1 MPPRKKARHS
11 QATSPSLSASRQKT
25 PETAPSQRST
35 SSPNKPPEAATS
47 NDPWSDHEEIG
58 LFKGLMLWKPTGI
71 HKHFRLVALHNWLLE
86 NNYIHPR
93 NEHTKPK
100 GIRAKLETLYNM
112 NALDAREDAR
122 QLPAMELAD
131 AEMTDAQETVL
142 DDDIYSEADNRI
154 EQDDFALPPEE
165 GFEKDMWDRR
175 LPGKKQKAEGEDS
188 DLELPELNL
197 AEEPPVRFVA
207 TVSIEPSDN
216 ATPGSR
222 KGRGGG
228 AGLRRK
234 SLSKAATTATRRS
247 ARQAESTADEEEG
260 AAEEDKEEGGNEE
273 EDEVE
278 NSDSEDQSQASTPA
292 PRATRAK
299 STRGRMRGRGG
310 GGQAAGKR
318 KAR

>member
-11 QATSPSLSASRQKT
+11 QATSPSPSASRQKT
-25 PETAPSQRST
+25 PETAPSQHSN
-35 SSPNKPPEAATS
+35 SSPNKPSEATAS
-47 NDPWSDHEEIG
+47 DDPWSDHEEIG
-58 LFKGLMLWKPTGI
+58 LFKGLMIWKPTGI
-71 HKHFRLVALHNWLLE
+71 HKHFRLLALHNWLLE

-112 NALDAREDAR
+112 DALDAREDAR
-122 QLPAMELAD
+122 QLPAVELPD
-131 AEMTDAQETVL
+131 VDQTDAKGTVL
-142 DDDIYSEADNRI
+142 DDDIYSEVDNRI

-175 LPGKKQKAEGEDS
+175 MPSKKQKTEEDES
-188 DLELPELNL
+188 DLELPDLNL

-222 KGRGGG
+222 RGRAGG
-228 AGLRRK
+228 AGSRRK
-234 SLSKAATTATRRS
+234 SLPKVAAAATRRS

-260 AAEEDKEEGGNEE
+260 TAEEEKNEDEE
-273 EDEVE
+273 EEEEEIE
-278 NSDSEDQSQASTPA
+278 NSDSEDRSEASTPA
-292 PRATRAK
+292 PRATRTKGARGR
-299 STRGRMRGRGG
+299 TRGRA
-310 GGQAAGKR
+310 GGQAAAKR

>member
-1 MPPRKKARHS
+1 MPPRKRARHS
-11 QATSPSLSASRQKT
+11 QATSPSPSASRQKT
-25 PETAPSQRST
+25 PETAASN
-35 SSPNKPPEAATS
+35 SSPNKPPEATTS
-47 NDPWSDHEEIG
+47 GDPWSDHEEIG
-58 LFKGLMLWKPTGI
+58 LFKGLMIWKPTGI
-71 HKHFRLVALHNWLLE
+71 HKHFRLLALHNWLLE

-112 NALDAREDAR
+112 DALDAREDAR
-122 QLPAMELAD
+122 QLPAMELAN
-131 AEMTDAQETVL
+131 AEKTDAKGTVL

-154 EQDDFALPPEE
+154 EEDDFTLPPEE

-175 LPGKKQKAEGEDS
+175 LPGKKQNAEGEDS

-222 KGRGGG
+222 KGRVSG
-228 AGLRRK
+228 AGSRRK
-234 SLSKAATTATRRS
+234 SLPKVATAATRRS

-260 AAEEDKEEGGNEE
+260 TAEEEKEEDGEE
-273 EDEVE
+273 EEEEVE

-292 PRATRAK
+292 PRATRTKAA
-299 STRGRMRGRGG
+299 RGRTRARGG
-310 GGQAAGKR
+310 GAQAAGKR